1 MPVVDVDPDELRYL
15 TGRDE
20 KDDDELRSDL
30 FDLGLEFEG
39 WTEDDEFQLE
49 FAPDRLDRLS
59 VEGIARSLRYHYGD
73 DRGVYV
79 PNTNSAEWTI
89 RVEDQPP
96 ERPYVTGAV
105 VRGLDMSDGAL
116 ESLIQVQEKL
126 HATMGR
132 KRAKGAIGV
141 HDLTM
146 LKGTDLRPSDTQSS
160 GLDLSA
166 GQGPTDAEEPR
177 DGMAGDASVEPV
189 GGNAITYT
197 GVAPDED
204 TFVPLDS
211 DAEMTPGEVIGS
223 HDTGQTYGDLVADF
237 DRVPAI
243 YDAIG
248 LFSFP
253 PVINGRRTE
262 VSEDSR
268 DLLIEMTGTDQWT
281 IDHMCSIVCYAL
293 EARGGTIE
301 RVNVEY
307 ADDGPGEYAGR
318 TLERPDFETRTK
330 TVTQDRIES
339 LLGVELEPEE
349 IIDYAERAGLDATRV
364 VTDGGV
370 AFEVEIPPYRVDIIH
385 PLDVVDDIGRALGF
399 NSLEPTY
406 PDVST
411 VGGRNDRSVLEDAVR
426 DTLVGLGF
434 EDLLNFHMTNEVE
447 NFDRMN
453 LPRPG
458 DADADDSPVGLAD
471 PVTIQEPYSEDY
483 TVVRT
488 WALPSLMMVL
498 ENNTHRRYPQDLAE
512 IGLVAGLDDGRNT
525 GVSEYRTVAGALAR
539 TDASYEDAKARL
551 QAIAEAFG
559 KDLATPATD
568 HPSFIGGRAA
578 DIMLDGETVGV
589 VGEVHPTVLVEHDL
603 ELPVAAFEFR
613 LDALE

>member
-1 MPVVDVDPDELRYL
+1 MPVVDVDPEELRYL
-15 TGRDE
+15 TGHEE
-20 KDDDELRSDL
+20 KSDDELRSDL

-39 WTEDDEFQLE
+39 WTDDEAFQLE

-59 VEGIARSLRYHYGD
+59 VEGVARSLRYHYGD

-79 PNTNSAEWTI
+79 PTTNSAEWTI
-89 RVEDQPP
+89 EVEDQPP

-116 ESLIQVQEKL
+116 ESLIQLQEKL

-146 LKGTDLRPSDTQSS
+146 LKGTDLRPTDAQSS
-160 GLDLSA
+160 GLDLSG
-166 GQGPTDAEEPR
+166 GQDPTEASAEPQDE
-177 DGMAGDASVEPV
+177 MVGDASVETT
-189 GGNAITYT
+189 GANAITYT
-197 GVAPDED
+197 SADPDEA

-211 DAEMTPGEVIGS
+211 DAEMTPSEVLTD
-223 HDTGQTYGDLVADF
+223 HETGGKYADLVADF

-268 DLLIEMTGTDQWT
+268 DLFIEMTGTDQWT
-281 IDHMCSIVCYAL
+281 IDHMCAIVCYAL
-293 EARGGTIE
+293 DARGGTIE
-301 RVNVEY
+301 RVNVAY
-307 ADDGPGEYAGR
+307 DDDAPGDYAGR
-318 TLERPDFETRTK
+318 TLDRPDFETRTK
-330 TVTQDRIES
+330 TVTQDRIEG
-339 LLGVELEPEE
+339 LLGVDLDARE
-349 IIDYAERAGLDATRV
+349 IVDYAERAGLDATETDDGAFD
-364 VTDGGV
+364 VT
-370 AFEVEIPPYRVDIIH
+370 IPPYRVDVIH
-385 PLDVVDDIGRALGF
+385 PLDIVDDIGRALGF

-411 VGGRNDRSVLEDAVR
+411 VGGRHDRSRLADAAR

-434 EDLLNFHMTNEVE
+434 EDLLNFHMTNEAE
-447 NFDRMN
+447 NFHRMN
-453 LPRPG
+453 LPG
-458 DADADDSPVGLAD
+458 PVGDDALVGQAD

-483 TVVRT
+483 TILRT

-512 IGLVAGLDDGRNT
+512 IGLAAGLDDTQNT
-525 GVSEYRTVAGALAR
+525 GVAERRTVAGALAR

-559 KDLATPATD
+559 NDLETPATD
-568 HPSFIGGRAA
+568 HPSFIGGRVA
-578 DIMLDGETVGV
+578 DVVLDGETVGV
-589 VGEVHPTVLVEHDL
+589 VGEVHPNVLVEHDL
-603 ELPVAAFEFR
+603 ALPVAAFEFR